1 MKKYF
6 VSAVVAG
13 VALSTFA
20 GSASA
25 QRYLDDYVGQRIN
38 AVKDDL
44 RDQGFRDVGRISDR
58 RGSYALMFDGRTCL
72 ALHGGRG
79 VIDDI
84 DRLDRQDCDPRRRPR
99 Y

>member
-1 MKKYF
+1 MKKF
-6 VSAVVAG
+6 LLSAIVAGIAVSA
-13 VALSTFA
+13 LA

-25 QRYLDDYVGQRIN
+25 QRYLDDYVGRRIN

-44 RDQGFRDVGRISDR
+44 REQGFRDVGRISDR

-84 DRLDRQDCDPRRRPR
+84 DRLDRRDCDTRRRPR

>member
-1 MKKYF
+1 MKKYL

-13 VALSTFA
+13 LTLSAFA
-20 GSASA
+20 GPASA
-25 QRYLDDYVGQRIN
+25 QRYLDDYVGRRIN

-84 DRLDRQDCDPRRRPR
+84 DRLDSRDCDTRRRPR